1 MTLYEWTNTG
11 SNDFFTKKL
20 RVLATNDLPAE
31 KWSSNGR
38 DDYNILKNYMRFT
51 FEKLADEKADAPAAE
66 QNSFIYE
73 DSEQACFDTGLFDKN
88 WQHIYFYCKKNRY
101 PNYQKYEFSGF
112 FNDYTIKMAS
122 LPATVVSALRRPNY
136 FSDPSALIYNVNLSI
151 VPQWQHIIYTEE
163 SFLRIPEQIR
173 MMGPDMCR
181 NVISGS
187 IETVQKRIQAN
198 YKTIVPQWF
207 NKKIQLLAP
216 LYLTNP
222 NKPDLAL
229 VLSLSED
236 KTQYYGHTCLTTEM
250 AYNNARLIARPESYW
265 LQP

>member
-163 SFLRIPEQIR
+163 NFLRIPEQIR

-250 AYNNARLIARPESYW
+250 AYNNARLIARPEIYW
-265 LQP
+265 LHP